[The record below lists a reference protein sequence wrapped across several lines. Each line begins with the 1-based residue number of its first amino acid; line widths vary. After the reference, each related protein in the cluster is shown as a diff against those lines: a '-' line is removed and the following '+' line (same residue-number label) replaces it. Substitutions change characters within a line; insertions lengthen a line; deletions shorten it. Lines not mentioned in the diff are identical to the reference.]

1 MSGKHGRVELNNID
15 SQHPN
20 GHSAH
25 MEMNFTSVQ
34 VWTQCTAVDRMVN
47 VPGRKEA
54 GILKFKFMF

>member
-34 VWTQCTAVDRMVN
+34 VWTQWPEWLMSPA
-47 VPGRKEA
+47 GRKQ
-54 GILKFKFMF
+54 GF